1 MSGWRA
7 YSMQQTIIKQV
18 DVAIES
24 SLLKAFSV
32 ADNYTKYIDFVDFK
46 RVLPSTSLLLN
57 DFGKYFELYP
67 KESIIDWGQ
76 FSTQFGQN
84 WHSKDLSQ
92 YDVDYYKDHVF
103 PAVAKNATTEADKAL
118 LGLIEKKAIED
129 LTNSL
134 QKGIND
140 EELSGIIE
148 SYFNKKTQ
156 ISPLGVS
163 SKIKTMF
170 DMDFSVLDKSEGIPW
185 FLPSLQNSLM
195 SITRGQLVVVSGDT
209 GSGKSAFV
217 ASQVASTFQYVM
229 KKKCMQP
236 ILLLN
241 SEGTLEDA
249 MARVLS
255 NLLRSHFVTGFEQ
268 IVANMDKILVRC
280 REKFGEY
287 ADNLK
292 MVQLTESKGLREV
305 VQYLKQI
312 KPCILFID
320 ITDTLATE
328 EDPKTLKKLYDG
340 LRLLSAEY
348 CPIIATT
355 QAGNQEYLDKDENK
369 LKQRKWLTDKA
380 LYGSKQKGSAA
391 DVMIMIGQD
400 SENDNLRYISVTKK
414 KRGKA
419 VNIVCELEEVY
430 SNFKEIQY

>member
-1 MSGWRA
+1 
-7 YSMQQTIIKQV
+7 MQQIIQRQT

-24 SLLKAFSV
+24 SLLKALSI

-46 RVLPSTSLLLN
+46 RLLPSTALLLH
-57 DFGKYFELYP
+57 DYKKYFELYT
-67 KESIIDWGQ
+67 KDLVINWGQ
-76 FSTQFGQN
+76 FATQFAQN

-92 YDVDYYKDHVF
+92 YDVDYYKEHVF
-103 PAVAKNATTEADKAL
+103 PAVSKMEIAEADKAL

-129 LTNSL
+129 VTNSL
-134 QKGIND
+134 QKGINE
-140 EELSGIIE
+140 EELQHILE

-163 SKIKTMF
+163 AKIKTMF

-195 SITRGQLVVVSGDT
+195 SITRGQLIVVSGDT

-217 ASQVASTFQYVM
+217 ASQVASTFQHAM
-229 KKKCMQP
+229 KRKIVQP

-369 LKQRKWLTDKA
+369 LKKRKWLTDKA

-391 DVMIMIGQD
+391 DTMIMIGQD
-400 SENDNLRYISVTKK
+400 DDNPELRYISVTKK
-414 KRGKA
+414 KRGKP
-419 VNIVCELEEVY
+419 VNITCELIEEY
-430 SNFKEIQY
+430 SLFKELTY